1 LQDLASH
8 HTSYQIDTRS
18 RSLGRIS
25 DCGAGD
31 AVTPPLAILL
41 KAPRLGMVKTR
52 LAAEVGDRHALR
64 LYRVMAG
71 RVLAA
76 VRTAGLEAIIWFT
89 PPEAL
94 AEMEFWLGD
103 SWEFRPQ
110 PSGDL
115 GARLA
120 AAARVVPR
128 GHPWMAVCADC
139 PSITAAVLRQ
149 ACAHLERAGVVI
161 GPTIDGGYYLVGGR
175 TPLPDIFTAMP
186 WGSDRVLAET
196 RVRLARISAVW
207 HELPVLRDV
216 DTAADARAER
226 LLT

>member
-1 LQDLASH
+1 VA
-8 HTSYQIDTRS
+8 DT
-18 RSLGRIS
+18 
-25 DCGAGD
+25 
-31 AVTPPLAILL
+31 VTPPLAVLL

-64 LYRVMAG
+64 LYRIMAG

-76 VRTAGLEAIIWFT
+76 VRGAGLDAIIWFT

-94 AEMEFWLGD
+94 SEMEFWLGD
-103 SWEFRPQ
+103 SWDFRPQ
-110 PSGDL
+110 APGDL
-115 GARLA
+115 GARLS
-120 AAARVVPR
+120 AAARVVPH

-139 PSITAAVLRQ
+139 PAITAAVLLQ
-149 ACAHLERAGVVI
+149 AWADLERAGVVI
-161 GPTIDGGYYLVGGR
+161 GPTHEGGYYLIGGR

-186 WGSDRVLAET
+186 WGTNRVLAET

-216 DTAADARAER
+216 HSVEDARAAR

>member
-1 LQDLASH
+1 
-8 HTSYQIDTRS
+8 
-18 RSLGRIS
+18 
-25 DCGAGD
+25 
-31 AVTPPLAILL
+31 
-41 KAPRLGMVKTR
+41 
-52 LAAEVGDRHALR
+52 
-64 LYRVMAG
+64 MAG

-76 VRTAGLEAIIWFT
+76 VRTAGLDAIIWFT

-94 AEMEFWLGD
+94 AEMEFWLGN

-110 PSGDL
+110 VEGDL

-128 GHPWMAVCADC
+128 SHPWMAVRPDC
-139 PSITAAVLRQ
+139 PSITAPVLRQ
-149 ACAHLERAGVVI
+149 ACADLERGSVVI
-161 GPTIDGGYYLVGGR
+161 GPTHDGGYYLIGGR

-186 WGSDRVLAET
+186 WGTRRVLAET

-207 HELPVLRDV
+207 HELPTLRDV
-216 DTAADARAER
+216 HSAEDARAER

>member
-1 LQDLASH
+1 
-8 HTSYQIDTRS
+8 
-18 RSLGRIS
+18 
-25 DCGAGD
+25 
-31 AVTPPLAILL
+31 
-41 KAPRLGMVKTR
+41 MVKAR

-64 LYRVMAG
+64 LYRVMTG

-76 VRTAGLEAIIWFT
+76 VRTAGLDAVIWYT

-94 AEMEFWLGD
+94 AEMQFWLGD

-110 PSGDL
+110 VTGDL

-120 AAARVVPR
+120 ATARAVPR
-128 GHPWMAVCADC
+128 GHPWIAMCADC
-139 PSITAAVLRQ
+139 PAITASVLRQ
-149 ACAHLERAGVVI
+149 ACTDLERAAVVI
-161 GPTIDGGYYLVGGR
+161 GPTHDGGYYLLGGR

-186 WGSDRVLAET
+186 WGTNRVLAET

-207 HELPVLRDV
+207 HELPMLRDV
-216 DTAADARAER
+216 NTAEDARAER

>member
-1 LQDLASH
+1 MQDLASPH
-8 HTSYQIDTRS
+8 SSYQIEAASPTLAHIFER
-18 RSLGRIS
+18 G
-25 DCGAGD
+25 GAD

-71 RVLAA
+71 RVLTA
-76 VRTAGLEAIIWFT
+76 VRTAGLDAIIWFT
-89 PPEAL
+89 PPESL
-94 AEMEFWLGD
+94 PEMEHWLGD

-110 PSGDL
+110 VTGDL

-120 AAARVVPR
+120 ATVRAVPR

-139 PSITAAVLRQ
+139 PSITATVLRQ
-149 ACAHLERAGVVI
+149 ACVDLERAGVVV
-161 GPTIDGGYYLVGGR
+161 GPTYDGGYYLIGGR

-186 WGSDRVLAET
+186 WGTDRVLAET
-196 RVRLARISAVW
+196 RLRLARISAVW
-207 HELPVLRDV
+207 HELPMLRDV
-216 DTAADARAER
+216 HTAADARAER

>member
-1 LQDLASH
+1 MPASR
-8 HTSYQIDTRS
+8 RS
-18 RSLGRIS
+18 
-25 DCGAGD
+25 CGADYSPQIGI
-31 AVTPPLAILL
+31 AFPSLLCYLEVVTPPLAILL
-41 KAPRLGMVKTR
+41 KAPRLGLVKTR
-52 LAAEVGDRHALR
+52 LAVEVGDRHALR

-76 VRTAGLEAIIWFT
+76 VRTAGLDAIIWFT
-89 PPEAL
+89 PPESL
-94 AEMEFWLGD
+94 AEMEHWLGD

-110 PSGDL
+110 ATGDL

-120 AAARVVPR
+120 AAARAVPR

-139 PSITAAVLRQ
+139 PAITATVLRQ
-149 ACAHLERAGVVI
+149 ACGDLERGVVV
-161 GPTIDGGYYLVGGR
+161 GPTHDGGYYLIGGR

-186 WGSDRVLAET
+186 WGTNRVLAET

-207 HELPVLRDV
+207 HELPTLRDV
-216 DTAADARAER
+216 HTAADARAER

>member
-1 LQDLASH
+1 M
-8 HTSYQIDTRS
+8 
-18 RSLGRIS
+18 
-25 DCGAGD
+25 
-31 AVTPPLAILL
+31 TPPLAILL
-41 KAPRLGMVKTR
+41 KAPRLGLVKTR
-52 LAAEVGDRHALR
+52 LASEVGERHALR
-64 LYRVMAG
+64 LYRIMAG

-76 VRTAGLEAIIWFT
+76 VRTAGLDAIIWFT

-110 PSGDL
+110 VTGDL

-120 AAARVVPR
+120 ATARAVPR

-139 PSITAAVLRQ
+139 PSITATVLRQ
-149 ACAHLERAGVVI
+149 ACTDLERAGVVI
-161 GPTIDGGYYLVGGR
+161 GPTHDGGYYLIGGR

-186 WGSDRVLAET
+186 WGTNRVLAET

-207 HELPVLRDV
+207 HELPLLRDV
-216 DTAADARAER
+216 HTADDARAER

>member
-1 LQDLASH
+1 MQDLAS
-8 HTSYQIDTRS
+8 T
-18 RSLGRIS
+18 
-25 DCGAGD
+25 
-31 AVTPPLAILL
+31 VTPPLAILL
-41 KAPRLGMVKTR
+41 KAPRLGLVKTR

-71 RVLAA
+71 RVLVA
-76 VRTAGLEAIIWFT
+76 VRTAGLDAIIWFT
-89 PPEAL
+89 PPEAQ

-110 PSGDL
+110 VTGDL

-120 AAARVVPR
+120 ATARVVPR
-128 GHPWMAVCADC
+128 GHPWIAVCADC
-139 PSITAAVLRQ
+139 PSITATALRQ
-149 ACAHLERAGVVI
+149 ACAHLEHASVVI
-161 GPTIDGGYYLVGGR
+161 GPTYDGGYYLIGGR

-186 WGSDRVLAET
+186 WGTNRVLAET

-207 HELPVLRDV
+207 HELPMLRDV
-216 DTAADARAER
+216 DTAEDARAER

>member
-1 LQDLASH
+1 M
-8 HTSYQIDTRS
+8 
-18 RSLGRIS
+18 
-25 DCGAGD
+25 
-31 AVTPPLAILL
+31 TPPLAILL

-76 VRTAGLEAIIWFT
+76 VRSAELDAIIRFT

-94 AEMEFWLGD
+94 AEMQFWLGN

-110 PSGDL
+110 AAADL
-115 GARLA
+115 GARLS

-128 GHPWMAVCADC
+128 GQPWMAVCPDC
-139 PSITAAVLRQ
+139 PAITATVLRQ
-149 ACAHLERAGVVI
+149 ACGNLERAGVVI
-161 GPTIDGGYYLVGGR
+161 GPTYDGGYYLIGGR

-186 WGSDRVLAET
+186 WGTNRVLAET

-207 HELPVLRDV
+207 HELPILRDV
-216 DTAADARAER
+216 DTAQDARAER

>member
-1 LQDLASH
+1 
-8 HTSYQIDTRS
+8 
-18 RSLGRIS
+18 
-25 DCGAGD
+25 
-31 AVTPPLAILL
+31 
-41 KAPRLGMVKTR
+41 MVKTR

-64 LYRVMAG
+64 LYRVMTG

-110 PSGDL
+110 VAGDL
-115 GARLA
+115 GARLT

-139 PSITAAVLRQ
+139 PSITAPVLRQ
-149 ACAHLERAGVVI
+149 ACANLERAGVVI
-161 GPTIDGGYYLVGGR
+161 GPSYDGGYYLIGGR

-186 WGSDRVLAET
+186 WGTNRVLAET

-216 DTAADARAER
+216 DTAEDARAER

>member
-1 LQDLASH
+1 M
-8 HTSYQIDTRS
+8 
-18 RSLGRIS
+18 
-25 DCGAGD
+25 
-31 AVTPPLAILL
+31 TPPLAILL

-76 VRTAGLEAIIWFT
+76 VRSAELDAIIRFT

-94 AEMEFWLGD
+94 AEMQFWLGN

-110 PSGDL
+110 AAGDL
-115 GARLA
+115 GARLS

-128 GHPWMAVCADC
+128 GQPWMAVCPDC
-139 PSITAAVLRQ
+139 PAITATVLRQ
-149 ACAHLERAGVVI
+149 ACGNLERAGVVI
-161 GPTIDGGYYLVGGR
+161 GPTYDGGYYLIGGR

-186 WGSDRVLAET
+186 WGTNRVLAET

-207 HELPVLRDV
+207 HELPLLRDV
-216 DTAADARAER
+216 DTAEDARAER